1 MQALFAFAAV
11 VLSAAVRPD
20 AFGDFNLSP
29 GLDAFVVTK
38 YVAKKSFTPNL
49 VMLDAL
55 SFDAGDLIT
64 VTHDPRHSVPF
75 PADVQHAYGINERT
89 GQYGWFALSHS
100 EPASSVLQIAGSRK
114 EKCEDTYFSDW
125 GSSGMKVFH
134 VRTKGRTSEDKAQYL
149 EKPDI
154 VLNAKNSTLVKK
166 VRVHS
171 PTH

>member
-29 GLDAFVVTK
+29 G
-38 YVAKKSFTPNL
+38 
-49 VMLDAL
+49 LDAL